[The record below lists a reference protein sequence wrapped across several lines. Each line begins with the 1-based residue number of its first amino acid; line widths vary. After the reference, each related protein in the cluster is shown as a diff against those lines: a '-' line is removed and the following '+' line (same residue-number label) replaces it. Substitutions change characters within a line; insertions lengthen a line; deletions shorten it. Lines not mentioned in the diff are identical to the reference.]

1 MEYSWLIF
9 ALLSAVFAALV
20 AVFGK
25 IGLESINANAATM
38 IRAGIMFA
46 VLILVIAFTGEFK
59 QVPAIFSNSKAIFY
73 IFLSGLA
80 GALSWLFYFIALK
93 LGKVSQI
100 VPIDRLSIVFALI
113 LAFLVI
119 GEKIDLKTM
128 LGAAIMTIGAI
139 LIALG

>member
-1 MEYSWLIF
+1 MSYEWLVF

-46 VLILVIAFTGEFK
+46 VLILIVAFTGEVR
-59 QVPAIFSNSKAIFY
+59 QIPSIFSNSKATTY
-73 IFLSGLA
+73 IVLSGVA

-93 LGKVSQI
+93 LGKVSQV
-100 VPIDRLSIVFALI
+100 VPIDRLSIVFAI
-113 LAFLVI
+113 VLAFLVL
-119 GEKIDLKTM
+119 GENISLKT
-128 LGAAIMTIGAI
+128 AIGVALVSVGAI
-139 LIALG
+139 LVVLG